1 MKRDLGKIF
10 KRIFLYLWVG
20 CFLTFFMFPFYWII
34 NTSLQGRD
42 ALFQKN
48 LNFIPHP
55 FTLINYIPL
64 FTNKELNIIRA
75 LLNSLRVAFAT
86 AIICIIL
93 GSLGA
98 YAFTRLRFKGSR
110 IWFILLLVTEMLPP
124 ISFLIPFFIFYSR
137 FHLLNTWYGLVIGYV
152 AWLLP
157 IATWILYGYFKTIP
171 KDLED
176 SGRIDGCSRVG
187 SLIRL
192 VLPVSIPGLISAGI
206 VVFMFSMGEFIFAVT
221 TMSQMKAHTLP
232 IEITIF
238 VGKFALDYGAMSATA
253 VLALIVPVIL
263 VLLLQKYLVEGLTKG
278 AVKE

>member
-1 MKRDLGKIF
+1 M
-10 KRIFLYLWVG
+10 
-20 CFLTFFMFPFYWII
+20 
-34 NTSLQGRD
+34 
-42 ALFQKN
+42 
-48 LNFIPHP
+48 
-55 FTLINYIPL
+55 
-64 FTNKELNIIRA
+64 
-75 LLNSLRVAFAT
+75 
-86 AIICIIL
+86 
-93 GSLGA
+93 
-98 YAFTRLRFKGSR
+98 
-110 IWFILLLVTEMLPP
+110 
-124 ISFLIPFFIFYSR
+124 
-137 FHLLNTWYGLVIGYV
+137 LNTWYGLVIGYV

-192 VLPVSIPGLISAGI
+192 VLPVSTPGLISAGI

-253 VLALIVPVIL
+253 VLTLISPVIL
-263 VLLLQKYLVEGLTKG
+263 VLLLQKYLIEGLTKG